1 METINL
7 TKLEKAVKILEQIK
21 VLDKEISEIDRYAM
35 MIANGEVTAK
45 CELKFAKPNEKPNEK
60 PKENDTNINNILA
73 ERYGNNYTPFSLF
86 RDIMRFANDL
96 PTETKKEETL
106 LLKYDL
112 TDKLTLSV
120 LAVFL
125 SDKQTERQKLIN
137 KIKSLGINI

>member
-1 METINL
+1 
-7 TKLEKAVKILEQIK
+7 
-21 VLDKEISEIDRYAM
+21 
-35 MIANGEVTAK
+35 
-45 CELKFAKPNEKPNEK
+45 
-60 PKENDTNINNILA
+60 LA
-73 ERYGNNYTPFSLF
+73 ERYGNNYTPFSFF
-86 RDIMRFANDL
+86 RDMMRFTDDL

-112 TDKLTLSV
+112 TDKLTLSI